1 MPSGRCLRV
10 GPGDNFF
17 SAGTK
22 GKMTA
27 WWAPGT
33 VVSDFYFKDGR
44 VPEHVVVPELGSD
57 GDSTSNERHSFQV
70 QLDVEF

>member
-33 VVSDFYFKDGR
+33 VVSDFYFKDSR
-44 VPEHVVVPELGSD
+44 IPEHVVMPELEEY
-57 GDSTSNERHSFQV
+57 TENRVQRFQV
-70 QLDVEF
+70 QGVRF